1 MWSEIFIG
9 YGVFILEV
17 ITLLLI
23 IAAVVTT
30 VISIKQK
37 KHTQQGE
44 LVITDL
50 SQTFEETGKALR
62 EFHLSEEELKAVE
75 KAE

>member
-23 IAAVVTT
+23 VAAVVTT

-50 SQTFEETGKALR
+50 SL
-62 EFHLSEEELKAVE
+62 
-75 KAE
+75 

>member
-1 MWSEIFIG
+1 MWIDIFIG

-23 IAAVVTT
+23 IAAVVAM
-30 VISIKQK
+30 ILAMKQK
-37 KHTQQGE
+37 KNHLHCE

-50 SQTFEETGKALR
+50 SKEFE
-62 EFHLSEEELKAVE
+62 
-75 KAE
+75 

>member
-1 MWSEIFIG
+1 MWSDIFIG

-23 IAAVVTT
+23 IAAVVAM
-30 VISIKQK
+30 ILAMKQK
-37 KHTQQGE
+37 KNHIHGE

-50 SQTFEETGKALR
+50 SKEFEENSKKITG
-62 EFHLSEEELKAVE
+62 FFI
-75 KAE
+75 

>member
-50 SQTFEETGKALR
+50 SQTFKETGKALR
-62 EFHLSEEELKAVE
+62 EFHLKL
-75 KAE
+75 